1 MALSHVRNIEVFA
14 FLAPLVMAK
23 PFAEQLGTLRTALVP
38 AREIQSR
45 SHVMML
51 AALAVT
57 VAGWASTKAF
67 VAYHP
72 FAFLEA
78 QVPARAVDVLQQ
90 RHAQRIFS
98 TAPFG
103 GYLLSRDIKTFIDG
117 RAELYG
123 EKFVMDYFDAI
134 SANDVDTLLRL
145 LDTYKIDATLLAP
158 TLPATKVMDHMSGWK
173 RLYADDIAVIHV
185 RDDQQKSSLS
195 AAPEALN

>member
-1 MALSHVRNIEVFA
+1 
-14 FLAPLVMAK
+14 
-23 PFAEQLGTLRTALVP
+23 
-38 AREIQSR
+38 
-45 SHVMML
+45 MML

-57 VAGWASTKAF
+57 VVGWASTRAF
-67 VAYHP
+67 VAQHP
-72 FAFLEA
+72 FTFLES
-78 QVPARAVDVLQQ
+78 QTPVRAVDVLQQ
-90 RHAQRIFS
+90 LQAQRIFS

>member
-1 MALSHVRNIEVFA
+1 
-14 FLAPLVMAK
+14 
-23 PFAEQLGTLRTALVP
+23 
-38 AREIQSR
+38 
-45 SHVMML
+45 MML

-78 QVPARAVDVLQQ
+78 QIPARAVDVLQQ
-90 RHAQRIFS
+90 RQAQRIFS

-134 SANDVDTLLRL
+134 SANDIDTLLRL

-158 TLPATKVMDHMSGWK
+158 TLPSTKVMDHVQGWK

-185 RDDQQKSSLS
+185 RDDQRKTGLS
-195 AAPEALN
+195 AAPESLN